1 MPTPSFCR
9 VIYGN
14 LGCQKIRV
22 LASHASLNHL
32 LYCAEYDL
40 KTGGTTGPLPPPP
53 LFIRYSDWRNPKV
66 ARVPTYCPQFLIS
79 VLRAGQR
86 MRGVKNPSGNFSA
99 HGKSLDG
106 LKVLFLVFF
115 VSKAPTTSHVRRQ
128 KVPDFITLPSL
139 ALSGRPS

>member
-53 LFIRYSDWRNPKV
+53 LFIRY
-66 ARVPTYCPQFLIS
+66 L
-79 VLRAGQR
+79 QR
-86 MRGVKNPSGNFSA
+86 LAQSESRQSA
-99 HGKSLDG
+99 HLLPPIFDFGFTCGSAHARREKSVGEL
-106 LKVLFLVFF
+106 
-115 VSKAPTTSHVRRQ
+115 
-128 KVPDFITLPSL
+128 
-139 ALSGRPS
+139 